1 MPLESTYRLQF
12 HKGFTFKDATA
23 ITPYLADLGV
33 THAYA
38 SPYLKATAGST
49 HGYDVIDH
57 NQLNPEVGTT
67 ADHAAWVAALA
78 AAGMTHILDSV
89 PNHVGIGTNDNAWF
103 NDVLEHGPSSPYAN
117 HFDIDWNNPPR
128 AELRG
133 KVLLPV
139 LGDSY
144 GNVLEKGDLKLVR
157 DGEGGKGKLFVTY
170 YDRKFPVSPESAK
183 TVADVAAYN
192 GMPGDAKSFDKLD
205 ALLNAQHYRLS
216 YWRVA
221 SDEIN
226 YRRFFDV
233 NSLAALAMER
243 QDVFDAA
250 HRFTFELLKH
260 GGVFGLRI
268 DHPDGLYDPKQYFD
282 RLQAKA
288 ASELGRTGD
297 LYVAVEKIIEGDEKL
312 PGDWQVSGTSGYDAL
327 IAINDLYVDGRAAE
341 PFQKAYAAFAG
352 DDTPFHEW
360 VYRKKCLVLNTS
372 LSSELN
378 VLAHRLDPL
387 AQANRHSRDF
397 TLKELREGLREV
409 IACFGVY
416 RTYVSAAGLH
426 PTDVSEMEKAT
437 RAAIARNP
445 DKSVALFEF
454 IRDTVLQ
461 RFPVPE
467 ADRPKQLAFAGKF
480 QQVTSPVTAKGIE
493 DTAFYIYNRL
503 TSLNEVGGDPGR
515 FGRPPAAIH
524 AYFADRQANWPLA
537 LNPLSTHDTKRSED
551 VRARISVLSELPDEW
566 AATLDRWSNL
576 TDVRSPTRND
586 QVLIYQTLIGAWPI
600 DGHVDATFADRIH
613 AYLEKAFK
621 EAKVNTS
628 WTAPNAKY
636 GQAVKEFVNRLLAD
650 GSDFRREF
658 EPFQKRVSHFGL
670 LNSLSQTLVRLTA
683 PGVPDTYQGT
693 ELWDFS
699 LVDPDNRR
707 PVDYP
712 ARRKLLA
719 DVKRDDVS
727 AAALLATKDD
737 GRIKLLLTHRGLL
750 ARREN
755 PGLFTAGSYE
765 PLTATGPFAD
775 HLFAFVRRHQGKAA
789 LVVAPRLLTAVS
801 PSPDK
806 LPVGTLWRDTKLP
819 LPDGLGTLK
828 DVLTGRTLTGREVAV
843 SDLFADLPLTLCVT
857 A

>member
-12 HKGFTFKDATA
+12 HKGFTFRDAADITA
-23 ITPYLADLGV
+23 YLADLGV

-38 SPYLKATAGST
+38 SPYLKATPGST

-57 NQLNPEVGTT
+57 GVLNPEVGTP
-67 ADHAAWVAALA
+67 ADHAAWVASLSK
-78 AAGMTHILDSV
+78 AGLSHILDTV

-103 NDVLEHGPSSPYAN
+103 NDVLEHGPASPYAN
-117 HFDIDWNNPPR
+117 HFDIDWDGPPR

-139 LGDSY
+139 LGEPYSD
-144 GNVLEKGDLKLVR
+144 VLEKGDLKLVR
-157 DGEGGKGKLFVTY
+157 HDGRLFVTY
-170 YDRKFPVSPESAK
+170 YDRRFPLSPDTAK
-183 TVADVAAYN
+183 TVTDPAAFA
-192 GMPGDAKSFDKLD
+192 GKPGEAKSWDKLD

-233 NSLAALAMER
+233 NTLAALNMDR

-250 HRFTFELLKH
+250 HRFTFELLKT
-260 GGVFGLRI
+260 GGVDGLRI

-288 ASELGRTGD
+288 AAELGHP

-312 PGDWQVSGTSGYDAL
+312 PADWQVNGTSGYDAL
-327 IAINDLYVDGRAAE
+327 IAINDLYVDGRTAE
-341 PFQKAYAAFAG
+341 RFQQIYGDFAG
-352 DDTPFHEW
+352 DDTPFEEW
-360 VYRKKCLVLNTS
+360 VYRKKGLVLDTS

-378 VLAHRLDPL
+378 VLAHRLDPI
-387 AQANRHSRDF
+387 AQSNRHSRDF

-409 IACFGVY
+409 IACFSVY
-416 RTYVSAAGLH
+416 RTYVSAEGVR
-426 PTDVSEMEKAT
+426 PTDVAMVEKAT
-437 RAAIARNP
+437 KAAIARNP
-445 DKSVALFEF
+445 GKSVAVFEF
-454 IRDTVLQ
+454 IRDVVLQ
-461 RFPVPE
+461 RFPVPPADE
-467 ADRPKQLAFAGKF
+467 AKRLRFAGKF

-515 FGRPPAAIH
+515 FGRPAAAIH

-551 VRARISVLSELPDEW
+551 VRTRISVLSELPDEW
-566 AATLDRWSNL
+566 AAALDRWSKLN
-576 TDVRSPTRND
+576 DPKSPTRND

-600 DGHVDATFADRIH
+600 DGTIDATFVDRIH

-628 WTAPNAKY
+628 WTAPNAAY
-636 GQAVKEFVNRLLAD
+636 GDAVRSFVNALLAD
-650 GSDFRREF
+650 GSDFRRNF
-658 EPFQKRVSHFGL
+658 EPFQRRVSHFGL

-707 PVDYP
+707 PVDYT
-712 ARRKLLA
+712 RRRDLLGQ
-719 DVKRDDVS
+719 VKRPDVS
-727 AAALLATKDD
+727 AAELFASKDD
-737 GRIKLLLTHRGLL
+737 GRIKLLLTHRALL
-750 ARREN
+750 ARRDN

-765 PLTATGPFAD
+765 PVSATGPFAE
-775 HLFAFVRRHQGKAA
+775 HLFAFVRRHEGKAA
-789 LVVAPRLLTAVS
+789 LVVAPRLLTAIS
-801 PSPDK
+801 PAADK
-806 LPVGTLWRDTKLP
+806 PPVGAAWRDTTLS
-819 LPDGLGTLK
+819 LPDGLGPMR
-828 DVLTGRTLTGREVAV
+828 DVLTGRAIPTDRDVAV
-843 SDLFADLPLTLCVT
+843 ADLFAELPLCLAVT